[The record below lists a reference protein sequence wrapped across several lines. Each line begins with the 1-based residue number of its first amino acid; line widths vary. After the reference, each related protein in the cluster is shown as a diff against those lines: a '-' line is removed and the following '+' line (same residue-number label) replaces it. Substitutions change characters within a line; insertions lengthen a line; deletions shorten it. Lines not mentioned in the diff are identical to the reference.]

1 MLKIALNQTIIKVFQ
16 KKFQMEHLQ
25 RLPSGIFALPTV
37 FCERESNS
45 NAHACLPAKA
55 CYVVCVNTTDFQIT
69 E

>member
-1 MLKIALNQTIIKVFQ
+1 MLKIALNQELLLNFFF
-16 KKFQMEHLQ
+16 KKNSNGTDPKASHRYFCPAH
-25 RLPSGIFALPTV
+25 
-37 FCERESNS
+37 CERESNS